1 MTRGRKLG
9 LLLLALAALLVLT
22 IVVMEL
28 APDGEGTEEATAVT
42 IFTLDPDQVTSLTWQ
57 HEEETISLEE
67 GPGEQLDP
75 IRRTRRFPWTVLSGC
90 DGAGPEGDS
99 GGQDH

>member
-57 HEEETISLEE
+57 YEEETISLET
-67 GPGEQLDP
+67 GP
-75 IRRTRRFPWTVLSGC
+75 IRRTRRVPWTRPIRMRWC
-90 DGAGPEGDS
+90 RP
-99 GGQDH
+99 

>member
-42 IFTLDPDQVTSLTWQ
+42 IFTLDPDQVTRGL
-57 HEEETISLEE
+57 
-67 GPGEQLDP
+67 
-75 IRRTRRFPWTVLSGC
+75 F
-90 DGAGPEGDS
+90 
-99 GGQDH
+99 